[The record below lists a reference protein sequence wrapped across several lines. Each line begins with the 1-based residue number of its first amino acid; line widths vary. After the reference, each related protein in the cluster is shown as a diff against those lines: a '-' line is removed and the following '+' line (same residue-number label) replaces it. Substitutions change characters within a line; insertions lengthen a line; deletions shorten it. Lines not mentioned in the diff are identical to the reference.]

1 MTLQAQLAEAVLLRQ
16 KQEEALHMRER
27 ELTALKGVLK
37 DEVAAHDREL
47 EALREQYSQNM
58 EALQKS
64 MEHVS
69 QVCVC
74 VCARVQL

>member
-1 MTLQAQLAEAVLLRQ
+1 MLKQ
-16 KQEEALHMRER
+16 KVEETLHMRER

-37 DEVAAHDREL
+37 DEVAAHDREM
-47 EALREQYSQNM
+47 ETLREQYSQNM

-69 QVCVC
+69 QVIKE
-74 VCARVQL
+74 